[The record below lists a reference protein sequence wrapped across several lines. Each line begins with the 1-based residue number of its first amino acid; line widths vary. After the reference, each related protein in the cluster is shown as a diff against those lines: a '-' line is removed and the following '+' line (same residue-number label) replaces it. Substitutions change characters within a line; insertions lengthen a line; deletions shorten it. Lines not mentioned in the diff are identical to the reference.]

1 MRPLC
6 IRIALAASLVE
17 VCRAW
22 RPTKGSSAAAAAE
35 VGSAHPDHPDHLRH
49 AAGASPISSALEL
62 SSDSERRSDRVGL
75 SSGRSESSSLSGV
88 VEEAAFRAQRTQMLS
103 QLTSSRETLLHLA
116 LGKLD
121 FLHWLGSEIASAT
134 ASLKQEHRRSGS
146 NSSSSSSSSSSS
158 RSTGS
163 SNRESSHS
171 QTKASMGKA
180 GAALDTWELEKRSIF
195 EACDTSNLPN
205 MDGSLLLKEDDP
217 REKYHKDILAQI
229 DSTKL
234 VRDNLLSC
242 SKAVDQAL
250 DGMKEQF
257 ATSLAANKNYVQ
269 SFETV
274 LGTLDDFKKTA
285 TLTKAFNSD
294 HKAASRFLLA
304 NLDLVQKDIDKLRK
318 IRPEH
323 LDSHALDRAKEYEKA
338 KEEKEERSPDEGLEV
353 EGLENDEA
361 NQDGAHVQ
369 DLEEG
374 LLDK

>member
-146 NSSSSSSSSSSS
+146 NSSSSSSSSSS

>member
-146 NSSSSSSSSSSS
+146 NSSSSSSSS

>member
-1 MRPLC
+1 MGK
-6 IRIALAASLVE
+6 VE
-17 VCRAW
+17 
-22 RPTKGSSAAAAAE
+22 TAAA
-35 VGSAHPDHPDHLRH
+35 
-49 AAGASPISSALEL
+49 
-62 SSDSERRSDRVGL
+62 
-75 SSGRSESSSLSGV
+75 
-88 VEEAAFRAQRTQMLS
+88 
-103 QLTSSRETLLHLA
+103 
-116 LGKLD
+116 
-121 FLHWLGSEIASAT
+121 
-134 ASLKQEHRRSGS
+134 
-146 NSSSSSSSSSSS
+146 SSSSSSWEAWGWKGSPQKWASSNNSNNSSSSSS